1 MKKPQERDKS
11 EQKTPGNMGYTEEI
25 LVSCEINKTV
35 NT

>member
-1 MKKPQERDKS
+1 MKKATRDKS
-11 EQKTPGNMGYTEEI
+11 EPKTPENMWYTEEI